1 MDISKIGNGIF
12 FIIRSTNDD
21 DVHKAIKY
29 ELWASSIKNN
39 QVLSK
44 AYQEAIQ

>member
-1 MDISKIGNGIF
+1 MDYDSPKNITETIKHLSSINQQIDVGKIGNGIF

-29 ELWASSIKNN
+29 
-39 QVLSK
+39 
-44 AYQEAIQ
+44 